1 MKKRLSIKNKLV
13 IYFGILLVT
22 GLSICGFVANKICKM
37 MIEEYALKNLASLA
51 TETADKINIILGEK
65 REEVEKLA
73 TIAVLTDEHVSVEEK
88 LTVITDFN
96 EILCFKDMALVDL
109 EGNYYSTR
117 GLRGNIAGLPEF
129 EKALQGE
136 VAFSPKIKL
145 EDEKVYTIAV
155 PLISNQGQ
163 IIGAVMGIEDTK
175 SFTYVLA
182 EAGVSNAF
190 MILDS
195 KKNIVEY
202 SNREVLN
209 EYKRVDQTENLLES
223 TDFHWVYEQMLAG
236 ENGVDYW
243 ANSETGE
250 KNYISYAPINIGWS
264 IALVNDGKIVLSALN
279 EFNYGLF
286 VTTTII
292 ILLGLVGVYFVAR
305 RIANRINEITN
316 YLDIVAHGDFEQP
329 VPKNLLELRDEMGDA
344 ARALDG
350 MKSEIEEMIGTIK
363 SYTDYINDQVEDLTD
378 GVKNEL
384 KAVLVSDEIDEEERE
399 HVIERLNMLNQITQ
413 HVNQLDPSEL
423 HHSELN
429 SKWNNK

>member
-13 IYFGILLVT
+13 IYFGIVLVT

-37 MIEEYALKNLASLA
+37 MIEEYALKNLTSLA
-51 TETADKINIILGEK
+51 TDTADKINIILGERQEK
-65 REEVEKLA
+65 IEKLA
-73 TIAVLTDEHVSVEEK
+73 TRAVLTDEHLSVEEK
-88 LTVITDFN
+88 LAVIADYN
-96 EILCFKDMALVDL
+96 EILCFKDIALVDL
-109 EGNYYSTR
+109 EGNYYSAR
-117 GLRGNIAGLPEF
+117 GLSGNIKGLPEF
-129 EKALQGE
+129 EKTLQGE
-136 VAFSPKIKL
+136 ATFSPEIKL
-145 EDEKVYTIAV
+145 EDEEVFTIAV
-155 PLISNQGQ
+155 PLISNQNQ

-175 SFTYVLA
+175 RFTYVLA
-182 EAGVSNAF
+182 EAGVNDAF
-190 MILDS
+190 MLLGS

-209 EYKRVDQTENLLES
+209 EYKRMEEMKNLLEFA
-223 TDFHWVYEQMLAG
+223 DCHLVYEKMLAG

-243 ANSETGE
+243 TNPETGE
-250 KNYISYAPINIGWS
+250 EHYISYAPINIGWS
-264 IALVNDGKIVLSALN
+264 IALINDRAMVLSALN
-279 EFNYGLF
+279 AFNYGLF

-292 ILLGLVGVYFVAR
+292 IFLGLIVIYFVAR
-305 RIANRINEITN
+305 RIANRMNEITN
-316 YLDIVAHGDFEQP
+316 YLDSVAHGDFEQP
-329 VPKNLLELRDEMGDA
+329 IPKNLLELRDEMGDA

-413 HVNQLDPSEL
+413 HVNQLEPGELDP
-423 HHSELN
+423 SELN